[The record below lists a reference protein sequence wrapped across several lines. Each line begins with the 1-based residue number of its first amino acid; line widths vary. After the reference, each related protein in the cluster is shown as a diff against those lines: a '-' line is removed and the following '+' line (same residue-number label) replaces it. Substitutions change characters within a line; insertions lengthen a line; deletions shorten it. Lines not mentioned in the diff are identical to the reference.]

1 MVSRRKTSGTTW
13 LGLTLVALAV
23 VGLMAQLHPQQAA
36 AMPLAMETA
45 AAQVVLK
52 PVLDAST
59 DPTPS
64 PAQDGIH
71 HRRPALSMPYF
82 SFARLLR
89 PGS

>member
-1 MVSRRKTSGTTW
+1 MDSRLRSSGTTW

-36 AMPLAMETA
+36 AMPAAMEA
-45 AAQVVLK
+45 AAADVVLK
-52 PVLDAST
+52 PVLETST

-71 HRRPALSMPYF
+71 PRRRALSMPYF

>member
-1 MVSRRKTSGTTW
+1 MDSRLRNSGKTW
-13 LGLTLVALAV
+13 LGLTLLALAM
-23 VGLMAQLHPQQAA
+23 VGLMAQLHPQQVS
-36 AMPLAMETA
+36 AMPMALESASADM
-45 AAQVVLK
+45 VLK
-52 PVLDAST
+52 PVLESSAN
-59 DPTPS
+59 PTPA

>member
-1 MVSRRKTSGTTW
+1 MDSRLGTSGTTW

-36 AMPLAMETA
+36 AMPMALEASA
-45 AAQVVLK
+45 AEVVLT
-52 PVLDAST
+52 PVLDASAG
-59 DPTPS
+59 PTPS

>member
-1 MVSRRKTSGTTW
+1 MDSKRMTSGTTW
-13 LGLTLVALAV
+13 LGLTLVALAM

-36 AMPLAMETA
+36 AMPVALEA
-45 AAQVVLK
+45 AAADVVLK

-59 DPTPS
+59 GPTPS

-71 HRRPALSMPYF
+71 HRRSALSMPYF

>member
-1 MVSRRKTSGTTW
+1 MDSRLRYPGKTW
-13 LGLTLVALAV
+13 LGLTFLALAM
-23 VGLMAQLHPQQAA
+23 VGLMAQLHPQRAA
-36 AMPLAMETA
+36 AMPA
-45 AAQVVLK
+45 ALESASADVVLR
-52 PVLDAST
+52 PVLESST

-64 PAQDGIH
+64 PAQDGVH

>member
-1 MVSRRKTSGTTW
+1 MDSRFGNSAKAW
-13 LGLTLVALAV
+13 LGLTFLALGL
-23 VGLMAQLHPQQAA
+23 VGLMARLPPRAPVMPAA
-36 AMPLAMETA
+36 LESASADA
-45 AAQVVLK
+45 VLK
-52 PVLDAST
+52 PVLESGT
-59 DPTPS
+59 GPTPS